1 MQGCVPLPA
10 DLSWQRS
17 QGQSIILGFLAS
29 VERYPNHVAIQTR
42 SESITYAG
50 LGDLAGRI
58 ARLLVDAPRP
68 APVLG
73 AILGERCVATYA
85 GLLGTLLS
93 GAGCVPLNPKFPP
106 SRNLQMLELCK
117 PSTLVVDEACL
128 PLADSLLG
136 QVSHP
141 MVVVRSSRQEI
152 GELQARHPRHRFF
165 GTAELAAQSPLT
177 EAPCTHE
184 DAIAYVLF
192 TSGSTGVP
200 KGVML
205 SHKNILHYL
214 QVMGTRYQYTPD
226 DRCSQ
231 TTELTFDV
239 SMHDIFMCWGAGA
252 RLYPA
257 TPGDLLSPLKY
268 IRDNELTVWFCV
280 PSAAILMKQFGTL
293 KPGVFPSL
301 RISLFAGEPM
311 PASVAEAWQ
320 QAAPKSVVENG
331 YGPTEATIL
340 CTIDRWRSDDADSI
354 AEGFMS
360 TGRPLSGLSTA
371 IVDERR
377 QLVPRG
383 VMGELCVAGPQVT
396 WGYWGDEQMT
406 SEKFVAMPWYSGP
419 DNRWYRTGDL
429 AIQNED
435 GRLSFKGR
443 IDDQVKIRGFR
454 VELLEIEHVLKQV
467 AATEFAAVLA
477 YPLDTFSPTG
487 TRAFVCGSQVEMP
500 QLLKQMRERLPD
512 YMVPQEVYY
521 LTEMPLNDN
530 GKIDKKAL
538 KQRLAESTHA
548 NGG

>member
-1 MQGCVPLPA
+1 MQASIPLPA
-10 DLSWQRS
+10 GRAWQRS
-17 QGQSIILGFLAS
+17 QGQSIVLDFLSS
-29 VERYPNHVAIQTR
+29 VERYADRIAIQTR
-42 SESITYAG
+42 SESVTYAG
-50 LGDLAGRI
+50 LADLAGRI
-58 ARLLVDAPRP
+58 ARLLSDAPRST
-68 APVLG
+68 PVLG
-73 AILGERCVATYA
+73 TILGERCVTTYA

-93 GAGCVPLNPKFPP
+93 GAGCVPLNPKFPV
-106 SRNLQMLELCK
+106 SRNLHMLELCG
-117 PSTLVVDEACL
+117 PETLVVDETCL
-128 PLADSLLG
+128 PLADSLLA
-136 QVSHP
+136 QVSRP
-141 MVVVRSSRQEI
+141 MVVISPSKADIRD
-152 GELQARHPRHRFF
+152 LKTRHPRHRFF
-165 GTAELAAQSPLT
+165 GQADLGAASPLV

-205 SHKNILHYL
+205 SHRNILHYL
-214 QVMGTRYQYTPD
+214 QVMKARYQYTPD

-252 RLYPA
+252 RLYTA
-257 TPGDLLSPLKY
+257 TATDLLSPVKY

-280 PSAAILMKQFGTL
+280 PSAATLMKHFGTL
-293 KPGVFPSL
+293 KPDIFPSL

-320 QAAPKSVVENG
+320 KAAPNSIVENG

-340 CTIDRWRSDDADSI
+340 CTIDRWGSDDAASI

-360 TGRPLSGLSTA
+360 TGRPLDGLSTA
-371 IVDERR
+371 VVDETR
-377 QLVPRG
+377 QLLPRG
-383 VMGELCVAGPQVT
+383 TMGELCVAGPQVT

-406 SEKFVAMPWYSGP
+406 AEKFVAMPWYRGP

-429 AIQNED
+429 AVCNED

-443 IDDQVKIRGFR
+443 MDDQVKIRGFR
-454 VELLEIEHVLKQV
+454 VELLEIEHVLKGIAQ
-467 AATEFAAVLA
+467 TEFVAVLA
-477 YPLDTFSPTG
+477 YPLNTFSPTG
-487 TRAFVCGSQVEMP
+487 TRAFVCGTDMP
-500 QLLKQMRERLPD
+500 MPELLKQMRDQLPD

-530 GKIDKKAL
+530 GKIDRKAL

-548 NGG
+548 NG